1 MADITI
7 APASVL
13 QSTGATINSGIAAA
27 AITQGQAVYILSTGT
42 IGLADSNGVSPANS
56 FAGIAVTTCAA
67 AGQKIYYASSDP
79 NFVIGGTLTLKSGLF
94 LSNTPGG
101 ITETYADLASG
112 SVVIIIGAQLST
124 TNAIIQPITGGV
136 K

>member
-1 MADITI
+1 MY
-7 APASVL
+7 VL
-13 QSTGATINSGIAAA
+13 AN
-27 AITQGQAVYILSTGT
+27 GT

-67 AGQKIYYASSDP
+67 AGQVIMYDAADT
-79 NFVIGGTLTLKSGLF
+79 NFAIGGTLTSKNGLY

-101 ITETYADLASG
+101 ITEAYADVASG
-112 SVVIIIGAQLST
+112 SVVIIIGMQTSAS
-124 TNAIIQPITGGV
+124 NAIIQPVTGGI